1 MLERKIVR
9 PDGTEYMTVKH
20 NREQGTIEFH
30 NFGRRNLV
38 VKFDDKINKQL
49 LEFLHEVQFV
59 KFCEGEKKWNEQLK
73 LEPQRVEKIA
83 SYLPKTWHKHTLSLH
98 KARAEQLAW

>member
-59 KFCEGEKKWNEQLK
+59 KFCEGEKK
-73 LEPQRVEKIA
+73 
-83 SYLPKTWHKHTLSLH
+83 
-98 KARAEQLAW
+98 